1 MTPLDLALRQGHSR
15 IAKELL
21 QHQGQSV
28 APASGADRR
37 ASFWCRADQRRQPA
51 HAPDALWGVLR
62 GRRRSAVAIEMA
74 ATASLASKSVGK
86 KARVHPQIS
95 ASVRNLLD
103 QTSYNNSGP
112 SASGGRRNSL
122 PSASGGRRY
131 HSSRDS
137 SELEKAGRPV
147 FHRARTSFY
156 GAPPWE
162 DRSGLARNSFY
173 KDSSRGSDLVG
184 IGEDEDDNKS
194 DDAAEEVEGFEFDPG
209 VRVACP

>member
-37 ASFWCRADQRRQPA
+37 ASYWGRAGGQGSDQSRQSA
-51 HAPDALWGVLR
+51 HDPDSLWGVLH
-62 GRRRSAVAIEMA
+62 GRLRSAVAIEKA

-103 QTSYNNSGP
+103 QTSNNNSGP
-112 SASGGRRNSL
+112 SASGGRRW
-122 PSASGGRRY
+122 

-137 SELEKAGRPV
+137 SELEGADRPV

-162 DRSGLARNSFY
+162 DRSGLARKSFY
-173 KDSSRGSDLVG
+173 KDSSRGSMVG

-194 DDAAEEVEGFEFDPG
+194 DDAAEEVEGFDPE
-209 VRVACP
+209 VRVASP